1 MVARRSK
8 KSDTEFIPTP
18 DRQMEMPSGFCMTGH
33 HHDCKYIFI
42 SGKCGC
48 DCHTQTP
55 KTQIVREKVT
65 FTGNTIIND
74 TTIDVSNIEITND
87 ELIIIEDPR
96 PWIKKQEEE

>member
-1 MVARRSK
+1 VVARRSK

-33 HHDCKYIFI
+33 HHDCKYTFI

-55 KTQIVREKVT
+55 KTQIVREEVAFIADST
-65 FTGNTIIND
+65 IDDTII
-74 TTIDVSNIEITND
+74 DVTNE
-87 ELIIIEDPR
+87 ELIVIEDPR
-96 PWIKKQEEE
+96 PWIKK

>member
-48 DCHTQTP
+48 ECHTQTQ
-55 KTQIVREKVT
+55 KTQIVREEVAFIADST
-65 FTGNTIIND
+65 IDDTII
-74 TTIDVSNIEITND
+74 DVTNE

-96 PWIKKQEEE
+96 PWRNK